1 MTKGVIFTLFSCKN
15 KGNCCKIVLL
25 KEFIMIEEQIKKA
38 NIQAMKDK
46 DTVARS
52 FYSVLMNKFLLEKIA
67 KGSRETALADADA
80 SNIIQK
86 TIKELNE
93 EKENYAK
100 VGNDEEVAK
109 LARQI
114 EIASSYLPKML
125 SKDEIKNI
133 ILSLE
138 DKSVPTV
145 MKHFKANFNGQVDMR
160 LVQEVLKSL

>member
-1 MTKGVIFTLFSCKN
+1 
-15 KGNCCKIVLL
+15 
-25 KEFIMIEEQIKKA
+25 MIEEQIKKA

-100 VGNDEEVAK
+100 VGNDEEVTK

-133 ILSLE
+133 ILSLD

-160 LVQEVLKSL
+160 LVQEVLKGL

>member
-1 MTKGVIFTLFSCKN
+1 
-15 KGNCCKIVLL
+15 
-25 KEFIMIEEQIKKA
+25 MIEEQIKKA

-133 ILSLE
+133 ILSLD
-138 DKSVPTV
+138 DKSVPVV